1 MAEAEKT
8 RRAHARPCRVA
19 DDWPGKA
26 GLTLVRLW
34 FGHRVRQL
42 GRAGAGRAGQGQ
54 WLVDR
59 EVAGLA
65 VWWWAAR
72 KNGRREVV
80 GRLEDLARKRFGL
93 SKCFS
98 FLLVF
103 FSNPKLIQI

>member
-1 MAEAEKT
+1 
-8 RRAHARPCRVA
+8 
-19 DDWPGKA
+19 
-26 GLTLVRLW
+26 
-34 FGHRVRQL
+34 
-42 GRAGAGRAGQGQ
+42 
-54 WLVDR
+54 VDR

-80 GRLEDLARKRFGL
+80 GRLEDLARKRFGF